1 MCCRGCAVK
10 TMVKLLWLMVLT
22 PPLLVGLAIG
32 FIGLVLEKENRY
44 D

>member
-1 MCCRGCAVK
+1 MRTLAN
-10 TMVKLLWLMVLT
+10 LLWLVVLT

>member
-1 MCCRGCAVK
+1 MK
-10 TMVKLLWLMVLT
+10 TLSKLLWLVVLT

-32 FIGLVLEKENRY
+32 FIGFALEKEGIY

>member
-1 MCCRGCAVK
+1 MK
-10 TMVKLLWLMVLT
+10 TLTRLLWLMVLT

-32 FIGLVLEKENRY
+32 FIGLMLEKEERY